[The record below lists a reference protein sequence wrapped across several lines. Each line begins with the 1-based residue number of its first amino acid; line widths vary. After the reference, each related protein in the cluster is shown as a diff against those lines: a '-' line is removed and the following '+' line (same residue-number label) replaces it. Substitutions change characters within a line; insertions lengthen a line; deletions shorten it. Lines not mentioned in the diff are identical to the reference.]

1 MRKLVEEAGDR
12 PVLHCVRA
20 APGGRLMHERYAV
33 ERSVAR
39 APELW
44 PCIAGEPHA
53 PLMTRYCVICDLPRD
68 PRVTP
73 PAFPAPAD
81 HLASAHPD
89 VLLMVQRLASP
100 ALACRLSQESRACP
114 EASCA
119 PSLPALI
126 VGEVDEECCHSVGDT
141 HGHHHHHHQS
151 APRVVFDEE
160 SKVFRDAF
168 RKSLEETASKRDTS
182 AQYYGVVVQARSRA
196 ASWSGS
202 GSAASALDSE
212 GCYLLKASRVLHSGW
227 AGCTLQGVNGHL
239 FMDLR
244 TDPFSP
250 FARVSLRRWSAAL
263 RPTAVA
269 ATTPSSASARVTP

>member
-44 PCIAGEPHA
+44 PCI
-53 PLMTRYCVICDLPRD
+53 
-68 PRVTP
+68 
-73 PAFPAPAD
+73 AD

-212 GCYLLKASRVLHSGW
+212 GCYLLKVVSSTAADCRCSHYSLVRL
-227 AGCTLQGVNGHL
+227 CQG
-239 FMDLR
+239 
-244 TDPFSP
+244 DPLSQQQWRP
-250 FARVSLRRWSAAL
+250 FLLS
-263 RPTAVA
+263 
-269 ATTPSSASARVTP
+269 